1 MKKFIIS
8 SLLIVLAILPQAFTN
23 AQYRTRTDKQTNF
36 NPYRHRAGISAGYT
50 VASDKLSGFNLALNY
65 EIKKKRSDLGFGV
78 FFNGIFAENLEFALG
93 LPVYKHN
100 IFGLNNLSFLLGPG
114 LANTKSVSYLVQ
126 GDNPSQP
133 NDYFLSTPESR
144 INFLL
149 RAGVEYE
156 FKLPNETENKFSIY
170 PFLHI
175 DFISFER
182 EYYTFGIKTS
192 INF

>member
-126 GDNPSQP
+126 SDAPTQP
-133 NDYFLSTPESR
+133 NDYFLNTQESR

-170 PFLHI
+170 PFLYI